1 MPGKSQTYSPGNRS
15 VLVTARPM
23 IVVVMMVVPVIV
35 IAYPG
40 SDLTVMAG
48 HPFGVTI
55 QIMLFLPDGHPVLD
69 LVDDITTGSECSIA
83 MRRGHADPDGN
94 IPNP

>member
-1 MPGKSQTYSPGNRS
+1 M
-15 VLVTARPM
+15 LVTARPM
-23 IVVVMMVVPVIV
+23 IVAMVMIVPVIV
-35 IAYPG
+35 ITYSG
-40 SDLTVMAG
+40 SNLTMMAG
-48 HPFGVTI
+48 YPFGVTI

-69 LVDDITTGSECSIA
+69 LIDDITTGSECSIA

>member
-1 MPGKSQTYSPGNRS
+1 MPGHSQTHSPGNRS